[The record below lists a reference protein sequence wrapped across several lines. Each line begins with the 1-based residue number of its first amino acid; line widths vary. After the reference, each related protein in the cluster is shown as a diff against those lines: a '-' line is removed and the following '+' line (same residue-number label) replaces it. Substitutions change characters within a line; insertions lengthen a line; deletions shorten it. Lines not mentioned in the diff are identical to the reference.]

1 MEVTPPLTREWI
13 DELAREMEANTR
25 DDVPRRISKILSAK
39 EVEKLFAHA
48 RRALKSEKTS
58 TRLEPSDACGEDRS
72 ARCGRARSGT
82 TRATPTG
89 SRN

>member
-48 RRALKSEKTS
+48 RRALKSE
-58 TRLEPSDACGEDRS
+58 
-72 ARCGRARSGT
+72 
-82 TRATPTG
+82 
-89 SRN
+89 